1 MNDPAPEIIVFE
13 HRVWDALVAG
23 DAVADATLLH
33 EGFIGVYPD
42 GFAVRADHISQLANG
57 PTIHSYALDRIKTER
72 MGQDHA
78 LICYR
83 ASFQRSADAMTE
95 VMYVSSIWRK
105 TGDGWCNIFS
115 QDTPEG

>member
-1 MNDPAPEIIVFE
+1 MNDPVPEIIEYE
-13 HRVWDALVAG
+13 HSVWDALLVG
-23 DAVADATLLH
+23 DPQADAALLH

-42 GFAVRADHISQLANG
+42 GFAHRADHVGQLAAG
-57 PTIHSYALDRIKTER
+57 PTVQSYTLTQIRTER
-72 MGQDHA
+72 LGAGHA

-83 ASFQRSADAMTE
+83 AKFQRTDTEQTE

-105 TGDGWCNIFS
+105 ANNGWCNIFS